1 MACWPCDSA
10 LSAPRSPTTH
20 TMLKV
25 VSVYFTNARLGKR
38 GWQMRGDPR
47 RSGSGHLGED
57 RI

>member
-1 MACWPCDSA
+1 
-10 LSAPRSPTTH
+10 
-20 TMLKV
+20 MLKV